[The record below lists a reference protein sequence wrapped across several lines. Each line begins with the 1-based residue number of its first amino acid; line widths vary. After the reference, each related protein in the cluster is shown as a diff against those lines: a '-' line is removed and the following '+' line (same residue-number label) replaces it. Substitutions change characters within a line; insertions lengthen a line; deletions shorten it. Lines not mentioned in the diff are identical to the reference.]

1 MPVAGK
7 NLSFN
12 AATKKHENHSE
23 VIDLIS
29 DRSSFKEAQEK
40 EQKEKKTKRICF

>member
-1 MPVAGK
+1 MPVVGK
-7 NLSFN
+7 NLSFS
-12 AATKKHENHSE
+12 AATKKHENYSE
-23 VIDLIS
+23 VIDLIV